1 MKKMYDTENL
11 YSAFHQ
17 FIKVGGERI
26 WASRS
31 YFAFRQ
37 KHNQK
42 GIVCFTFHKI
52 KKFLKSLIFGVDY
65 LFDISDI

>member
-1 MKKMYDTENL
+1 MKKMYGTENL

-31 YFAFRQ
+31 YFAFRSLMFW
-37 KHNQK
+37 HNPY
-42 GIVCFTFHKI
+42 
-52 KKFLKSLIFGVDY
+52 LIFLQV
-65 LFDISDI
+65 FTIIFIVF